1 MSARAAPARRRSSAP
16 RWVFL
21 PDAEQYSGIPRR
33 TLRRWVSEGRLP
45 AERFGPRRIRVDL
58 NDLDALA
65 VPIPA
70 APPPSP
76 AAGEDEPGALRE
88 TG

>member
-1 MSARAAPARRRSSAP
+1 MTARAPARRRAA
-16 RWVFL
+16 RWAYL

-33 TLRRWVSEGRLP
+33 TLRRWISEGRLP
-45 AERFGPRRIRVDL
+45 AERYGPRRIRVDL

-65 VPIPA
+65 SPIPA

-76 AAGEDEPGALRE
+76 PAGEDEPGALRE